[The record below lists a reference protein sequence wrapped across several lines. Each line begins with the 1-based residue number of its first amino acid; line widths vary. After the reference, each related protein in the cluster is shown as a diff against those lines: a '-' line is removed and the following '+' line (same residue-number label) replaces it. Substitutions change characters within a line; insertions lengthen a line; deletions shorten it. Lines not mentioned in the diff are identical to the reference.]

1 MRGKGFG
8 RMSNTSQTT
17 LLRVAAFL
25 VDTLSLSVILVLP
38 ASLISYTLA
47 LVGGSVKGISIVWA
61 VTVGILIIGIL
72 IRDGYRGRSIGK
84 QLLGLRLMTPRGEEC
99 SYARSFVRNFPL
111 IVPLWNLIEL
121 GFILAGRPRTGDR
134 IARTTVTEE

>member
-38 ASLISYTLA
+38 ATLISYTLA
-47 LVGGSVKGISIVWA
+47 LVGGSVKGISIVWV

-84 QLLGLRLMTPRGEEC
+84 QLLGLRLMTPRGEGC
-99 SYARSFVRNFPL
+99 GYARSCVRNFPL

-121 GFILAGRPRTGDR
+121 AFILAGRPRTGDR